1 MSTSVI
7 SRTLGAAIAFAFAAA
22 AAFGMLR
29 NYTPVPFWD
38 MWPGIVYFY
47 SEIHGGVYSAFWEQ
61 HMSHRL
67 VFSNILFYLDQQF
80 FGGINIFLF
89 CVDFLLMALIPVWFW
104 SVMRLAPRFSWR
116 NPMDFGILMLIC
128 VISFSWIQ
136 WRNIIWAYQSQ
147 MYATILLPA
156 TSFLLLYHAGASTT
170 APKQS
175 NRLFMSAIVLGFC
188 SAFTMMNGILALPLM
203 VVLSLV
209 WRLSTKRVLIC
220 LAATAIVLALF
231 FAGYS
236 KTEYETPF
244 LGTLLDHPRF
254 VFTFI
259 FTQLGSP
266 VFYVLGEERMSAALL
281 CGFAIALGLVIMGI
295 RLIVKAETRQ
305 IGVLLAAAICYS
317 TITIA
322 AIATG
327 RYDFGADQAVES
339 RYMTNVLFIWSLFS
353 LLLWFNLR
361 SDRKYRRVVYGFMA
375 LLTIGLSSYQFKAI
389 APLYAWPR
397 LDQNVGALAVEL
409 GVPDRRSIGFIYPDT
424 EDLFELSERARELR
438 SSIFGLP
445 LYEGL
450 REKLGSHHAGAL
462 EGAAECI
469 LREDTFR
476 LVAEQPEYA
485 AISGVLFSPKLVRY
499 PERFTVLSSDGIVL
513 GYALTERS
521 VFAPFQNP
529 ETNATWV
536 KGLFQVGE
544 AGDQI
549 TLASDTYNCFIQLP
563 DSIR

>member
-7 SRTLGAAIAFAFAAA
+7 SHTLGAAIAFAFAAA

-29 NYTPVPFWD
+29 NYTPVPYWD
-38 MWPGIVYFY
+38 MWPGTVYLY
-47 SEIHGGVYSAFWEQ
+47 SQVHDGIYSAFWHQ
-61 HMSHRL
+61 HVSHRL

-80 FGGINIFLF
+80 FGGRSIFLF

-136 WRNIIWAYQSQ
+136 WRNIIWAFQSQ

-170 APKQS
+170 ALKQS
-175 NRLFMSAIVLGFC
+175 NRLFMSAIALGFC

-209 WRLSTKRVLIC
+209 WRLSAKRVLIC
-220 LAATAIVLALF
+220 LAATAIMLTVF
-231 FAGYS
+231 FVGY
-236 KTEYETPF
+236 EQVNNPF
-244 LGTLLDHPRF
+244 LGTLLAHPGD

-266 VFYVLGEERMSAALL
+266 VFYFLGEKRMTAAML
-281 CGFAIALGLVIMGI
+281 CGILIALGLAIMGI
-295 RLIVKAETRQ
+295 RLIKKPETRRLG
-305 IGVLLAAAICYS
+305 ILLLAVICYS
-317 TITIA
+317 TVTIA

-327 RYDFGADQAVES
+327 RYDFGAASAVES
-339 RYMTNVLFIWSLFS
+339 RYMTNALFIWSLFS
-353 LLLWFNLR
+353 LLLWLNFR
-361 SDRKYRRVVYGFMA
+361 SCRKYRYIVYGFMVF
-375 LLTIGLSSYQFKAI
+375 LTIGFSSYQLKAMR
-389 APLYAWPR
+389 PLYAWPR
-397 LDQNVGALAVEL
+397 LDQNAGALAIEL
-409 GVPDRRSIGFIYPDT
+409 GVPYRPFIDFISPD
-424 EDLFELSERARELR
+424 EDDVFQLSERARELR

-450 REKLGSHHAGAL
+450 REKLGSHYVGAL
-462 EGAAECI
+462 EGVTECTFS
-469 LREDTFR
+469 EDDSLS
-476 LVAEQPEYA
+476 LVAGEPEYA

-499 PERFTVLSSDGIVL
+499 PERFTVLSSTGIVL

-521 VFAPFQNP
+521 VFSPLQNP
-529 ETNATWV
+529 EANATWV

-549 TLASDTYNCFIQLP
+549 TLASDTYNCFILLP